1 MQSPLLTCPRYR
13 PEHPHLTAQPQGL
26 TLCVLD
32 NAANNHVGAWHFI
45 IWFPHTS
52 IFPYLRL
59 HFRNHKALSTTQR
72 QDNLRLSGQLH
83 KVSLLNPK
91 LLLSV
96 RQFTGRKLNCFFQVI
111 SHCKYWDGWNC
122 SVTLEL
128 LRDNQQS
135 SVLDLAGSPVN
146 NQDKK
151 EKCPTERSYIPRLN
165 TAVLRAL

>member
-1 MQSPLLTCPRYR
+1 MQSPLLTCPRHR

-59 HFRNHKALSTTQR
+59 PFRNHKALSTTQR
-72 QDNLRLSGQLH
+72 QDSLRLSGQLH

-96 RQFTGRKLNCFFQVI
+96 RQFTGRKPNCFFQVI
-111 SHCKYWDGWNC
+111 SHCKYWDSWNC
-122 SVTLEL
+122 SVTTNSQVYWTW
-128 LRDNQQS
+128 RDLQSIIKTRKRNVQQN
-135 SVLDLAGSPVN
+135 ARIF
-146 NQDKK
+146 QD
-151 EKCPTERSYIPRLN
+151 
-165 TAVLRAL
+165 